1 MVYHVARSLYGEL
14 GSLKRNQRLA
24 DDDPRIVD
32 NPKAVKHLE
41 KHNLLIRLDDDEAAA
56 ADAAK
61 AASKAETKGKGKKRA
76 PDAE

>member
-1 MVYHVARSLYGEL
+1 MVYHVTRSLYGEL

-24 DDDPRIVD
+24 DDDPRIVN

-41 KHNLLIRLDDDEAAA
+41 QHGLLIRMDDDEAGAI
-56 ADAAK
+56 DAAK
-61 AASKAETKGKGKKRA
+61 AAAKGKAKKRI